1 MKSAPSVPWAKAPSS
16 QRREP
21 TAGEMAN
28 GYPCGPFDMQ
38 LFNELAYRMFQ
49 ATREIHTVVT
59 EAGLS
64 PNDDDLTQLWQAIR
78 KKFSIYW
85 GVDTGTENAI
95 VCTLDPVPDSYT
107 TPMLMVVRKVGVA
120 NDAAMTANF
129 NGIGTVA
136 LKDMTGAD
144 LSSGALPA
152 SGYQIIMYDGT
163 QFRVLGGSSS
173 YTTISGITA
182 TGGEVIDVT
191 VGGVINANF
200 EKPGYEATFADTD
213 VFAKKKAGGVHKKF
227 TWADLLSAMPNGEDP
242 LWYDA
247 ANRLYKVKRS
257 TTTQIGV
264 VRKAT
269 PAEVAARVAVSDKPY
284 IGPEDIATLDPWGT
298 GIGAI
303 VTVPCVDLGGGTN
316 VVGKTVTAAG
326 LVAGTNVFSGVV
338 ENISTGFC
346 SPPGSPLAIAG
357 AGFSNAWSD
366 VRRSAFVGTWTV
378 VNQMMGI
385 TDLAGGTGT
394 HGFVVLK
401 RTA

>member
-85 GVDTGTENAI
+85 GVDTGTKNAI
-95 VCTLDPVPDSYT
+95 VCALDPVPDSYT
-107 TPMLMVVRKVGVA
+107 TPMLMVVRKMGAA

-152 SGYQIIMYDGT
+152 GGYQIIMYDGT

-227 TWADLLSAMPNGEDP
+227 TWADLLLAMPNGEDP

-284 IGPEDIATLDPWGT
+284 VGPEDLPSSTLSGPGSLWELTYIGSTSFLTAGTTITGASFKTAITASASYSGVMTGALDASGIDNDWTFKVLRTLTVLNPNALLDPAYVYDT
-298 GIGAI
+298 G
-303 VTVPCVDLGGGTN
+303 VTHIDVLRR
-316 VVGKTVTAAG
+316 
-326 LVAGTNVFSGVV
+326 
-338 ENISTGFC
+338 IS
-346 SPPGSPLAIAG
+346 
-357 AGFSNAWSD
+357 
-366 VRRSAFVGTWTV
+366 
-378 VNQMMGI
+378 
-385 TDLAGGTGT
+385 
-394 HGFVVLK
+394 
-401 RTA
+401 